1 MLDTKMLLGA
11 LDELENRGVSREI
24 TIQSLKEAF
33 QSIFKKKDFV
43 DERIQVDILPEE
55 GQINIYSI
63 KKVVEEVNDDALEIE
78 LEEALETNKD
88 AKIGDDFFKKIEL
101 DSFTKQ
107 DAYKFKAILK
117 QKIKEAEKAAIVD
130 AYSDKQ
136 GELISGV
143 VEKITDNSTFINI
156 GRVTVALNNRHK
168 IGDETFTIGQTI
180 KVHLSEVSSAVGGP
194 QLQVSRADSGF
205 LRRLFEAEITEI
217 YEGYVEIKDI
227 AREAGE
233 RSKVSVYSKD
243 RNIDPIGA
251 CIGQAGTK
259 IQRICQQIGREKIDI
274 VQYHELPGLF
284 IAEALKPATVL
295 GVAVNNENK
304 SAIAVVKDGDLRVAI
319 GKKGINVLLAVRL
332 TGWKID
338 IKELTTALEEHIAY
352 TSLDELNRQEE
363 EMILSRQRDEIV
375 KAAQEESNS
384 VVESVEENETGE
396 VSEDIAQE
404 ENEQEVELVQEEKK
418 EKEKVVQEEV
428 VAPTK
433 QEVKFEDEK
442 VELKPVFMQAK
453 VSLDELEKQI
463 EEEKK
468 KNKNQPK
475 PKKYKKEE
483 YEEPKKEE
491 VVEKVDRNNYMEVE
505 YTEEEL
511 EEIENQ
517 EAEDAPTYDDDIDYD
532 EYDKYYED

>member
-11 LDELENRGVSREI
+11 LDELENKGISREI

-33 QSIFKKKDFV
+33 QAIFKKKDFV
-43 DERIQVDILPEE
+43 DERIQVDILPED

-78 LEEALETNKD
+78 LEDALEINKD
-88 AKIGDDFFKKIEL
+88 AKVGDDLYKKIEL
-101 DSFTKQ
+101 DSLTKQ
-107 DAYKFKAILK
+107 DAFKFKAILK

-168 IGDETFTIGQTI
+168 IGDETFTVGQTI

-205 LRRLFEAEITEI
+205 LRRLFEAEIPEI
-217 YEGYVEIKDI
+217 YDGVVEIKDI

-233 RSKVSVYSKD
+233 RSKVSVLSKD
-243 RNIDPIGA
+243 KDVDPIGA

-295 GVAVNNENK
+295 GVVINKDSK

-338 IKELTTALEEHIAY
+338 IKELTTALEEHIVY
-352 TSLDELNRQEE
+352 TSLEELTKQEE
-363 EMILSRQRDEIV
+363 EIILERKRDEIV
-375 KAAQEESNS
+375 KKAQTETLNANLPETEEIVEEQNYEEEPLVEQEEQ
-384 VVESVEENETGE
+384 VEVMQEEEKVEVEE
-396 VSEDIAQE
+396 
-404 ENEQEVELVQEEKK
+404 
-418 EKEKVVQEEV
+418 
-428 VAPTK
+428 APAK
-433 QEVKFEDEK
+433 PEVKFEDEK

-453 VSLDELEKQI
+453 VSLNELEKQI
-463 EEEKK
+463 DEEKK
-468 KNKNQPK
+468 KNRNQPK

-517 EAEDAPTYDDDIDYD
+517 EAADAPTYDDDIDYD

>member
-88 AKIGDDFFKKIEL
+88 AKIGDDYFKKIEL

-168 IGDETFTIGQTI
+168 IGDETFTVGQTI

-384 VVESVEENETGE
+384 VVESVEENEIEE
-396 VSEDIAQE
+396 VSEDLAQE
-404 ENEQEVELVQEEKK
+404 EKEQEVEQVQEE
-418 EKEKVVQEEV
+418 EKENVVQEEAV
-428 VAPTK
+428 TPTK

-468 KNKNQPK
+468 KNTKNLR
-475 PKKYKKEE
+475 KKKLLKKLIETTTWKSNIL
-483 YEEPKKEE
+483 KKNL
-491 VVEKVDRNNYMEVE
+491 KKLRTKKRKMHQHMMMTSTTMNTISIMK
-505 YTEEEL
+505 T
-511 EEIENQ
+511 NQ
-517 EAEDAPTYDDDIDYD
+517 GQNIL
-532 EYDKYYED
+532 

>member
-1 MLDTKMLLGA
+1 MLDAKMLLGA
-11 LDELENRGVSREI
+11 LEELENKGISREV

-33 QSIFKKKDFV
+33 QAIFKKKDFI

-55 GQINIYSI
+55 GEINIYSV

-78 LEEALETNKD
+78 LED
-88 AKIGDDFFKKIEL
+88 AQEIKSDVKVGDDFYKKIEL
-101 DSFTKQ
+101 DSLTKQ
-107 DAYKFKAILK
+107 DAFKFKAILK

-168 IGDETFTIGQTI
+168 IGDETFTVGQTI

-205 LRRLFEAEITEI
+205 LRRLFEAEIPEI
-217 YEGYVEIKDI
+217 YDGTVEIKDI

-243 RNIDPIGA
+243 KDVDPIGA

-295 GVAVNNENK
+295 GVNVNDQNK

-338 IKELTTALEEHIAY
+338 IKELTTSLEEHIAY
-352 TSLDELNRQEE
+352 TSLDELTKQEE
-363 EMILSRQRDEIV
+363 EILLTRKRDELMKEV
-375 KAAQEESNS
+375 QEESL
-384 VVESVEENETGE
+384 ETFEDVEENSL
-396 VSEDIAQE
+396 VE
-404 ENEQEVELVQEEKK
+404 EVQEEKVEDNK
-418 EKEKVVQEEV
+418 LEEQEPISVKQEEKEEV
-428 VAPTK
+428 EVAPSK
-433 QEVKFEDEK
+433 PEVKFEDEK

-517 EAEDAPTYDDDIDYD
+517 EAADAPTYDDDIDYD